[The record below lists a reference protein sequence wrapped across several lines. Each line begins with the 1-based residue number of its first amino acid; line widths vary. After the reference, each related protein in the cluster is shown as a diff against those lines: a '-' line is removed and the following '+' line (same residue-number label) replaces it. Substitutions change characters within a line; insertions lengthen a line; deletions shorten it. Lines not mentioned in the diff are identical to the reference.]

1 MGATP
6 TSATTGLPDVIVNAE
21 DRSSEEDAL
30 KILVLSV
37 LKHYPDPPPIHL
49 ICPNATPA
57 FERWAGSRSGVVLSR
72 EPLEQ
77 AAGFNVKP
85 QAFERLFDLGC
96 RKVFWLDND
105 VALGPSFEAKTRGR
119 LVAPCLVC
127 EEPRVSQ
134 HPAPQTLTRALGRE
148 VGRPLPR
155 VINTG
160 ALSISVA
167 HRSLVGAWKQV
178 LLSEEYRAAQAAPWN
193 ERPAHFMGDQEILTA
208 LLGSSDFAAV
218 PVAYLREGD
227 DIIQM
232 FGPAGYAP
240 GDRLR
245 NANRG
250 LPALVHSM
258 GHKPWRPGA
267 AGGRSKLR
275 DRYDDLHGE
284 LSPYAYVARDVVGD
298 DRDAYPWLFR
308 RSVIGGAMRALS
320 GDNPALAGLPLALF
334 DGAVRRAKR
343 LLKIDRMKTG

>member
-1 MGATP
+1 VGATP

-30 KILVLSV
+30 KILVLSI

-57 FERWAGSRSGVVLSR
+57 FERWARSRSGVVLSR

-85 QAFERLFDLGC
+85 QAFERLFNLGYQ
-96 RKVFWLDND
+96 KVLWLDND
-105 VALGPSFEAKTRGR
+105 VVLGPSFEEKTRDR
-119 LVAPCLVC
+119 RASPCLVC
-127 EEPRVSQ
+127 EEPRISQ
-134 HPAPQTLTRALGRE
+134 HPAPQALTLALGLD
-148 VGRPLPR
+148 VGRALPR

-160 ALSISVA
+160 ALSIAAA
-167 HRSLVGAWKQV
+167 HRALVSAWKEV
-178 LLSEEYRAAQAAPWN
+178 LLSDAYRAAQAQPWH
-193 ERPAHFMGDQEILTA
+193 ERPAHFLGDQEVLTA
-208 LLGSSDFAAV
+208 LLGSKAFADI

-245 NANRG
+245 NASRG

-258 GHKPWRPGA
+258 GHKPWRPDVVGN
-267 AGGRSKLR
+267 RSKLR
-275 DRYDDLHGE
+275 GRYDDLHGE

-298 DRDAYPWLFR
+298 NREEFPWLFR
-308 RSVIGGAMRALS
+308 RSVIGGAMRAIS
-320 GDNPALAGLPLALF
+320 FDNPALAGFPLALF
-334 DGAVRRAKR
+334 DSAVRRAKR
-343 LLKIDRMKTG
+343 LLNIDRMKTG